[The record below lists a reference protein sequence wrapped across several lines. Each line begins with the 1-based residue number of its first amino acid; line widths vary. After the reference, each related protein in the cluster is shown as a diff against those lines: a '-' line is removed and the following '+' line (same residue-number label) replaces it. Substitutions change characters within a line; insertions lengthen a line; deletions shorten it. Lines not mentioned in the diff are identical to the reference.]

1 MTVEMFRAKIHR
13 AMVTKAELE
22 YEGSLA
28 VDPSLLEAAGLLI
41 GEKVQVVNLNNGARF
56 ETYLIK
62 GDPGEVCLNG
72 PAARLGL
79 PGDRVIIIA
88 YAQMTIDEARKFKPT
103 IVMVDEKNQ
112 IVSTSP

>member
-88 YAQMTIDEARKFKPT
+88 YAQMTLEEARKFQPT
-103 IVMVDEKNQ
+103 IVLVDEKNK
-112 IVSTSP
+112 IVSIRP

>member
-13 AMVTKAELE
+13 AMVTKAELQ

-103 IVMVDEKNQ
+103 IVMVDEKNL

>member
-28 VDPSLLEAAGLLI
+28 VDPSLIEAAGLLI

-88 YAQMTIDEARKFKPT
+88 YAQMSLEEARKFKPT
-103 IVMVDEKNQ
+103 IVMVDEKNK

>member
-1 MTVEMFRAKIHR
+1 MTVEVFRAKIHR

-28 VDPSLLEAAGLLI
+28 VDPSLIEAAGLLI

-88 YAQMTIDEARKFKPT
+88 YAQMSLEEARKFKPT
-103 IVMVDEKNQ
+103 IVMVDEKNK

>member
-13 AMVTKAELE
+13 AMVTEAELE

-28 VDPSLLEAAGLLI
+28 VDPHLLEAAGLLV

-56 ETYLIK
+56 ETYLIL
-62 GDPGEVCLNG
+62 GDPGGICLNG

-88 YAQMTIDEARKFKPT
+88 YAQMTMEEARKFVPQ

>member
-28 VDPSLLEAAGLLI
+28 VDPSLIEAAGLLI

-88 YAQMTIDEARKFKPT
+88 YASMTIEEARKFKPT

-112 IVSTSP
+112 IVSRRP

>member
-1 MTVEMFRAKIHR
+1 MLIEVFKGKIHR
-13 AMVTKAELE
+13 ATVTEAHLD

-28 VDPSLLEAAGLLI
+28 VDPELIAAAGMVV

-62 GDPGEVCLNG
+62 GEPGQVCLNG

-79 PGDRVIIIA
+79 AGTGPGRRSGHHHHLRAHVP
-88 YAQMTIDEARKFKPT
+88 RRGGH
-103 IVMVDEKNQ
+103 V
-112 IVSTSP
+112 

>member
-28 VDPSLLEAAGLLI
+28 VDPSLIEAAGLLI

-88 YAQMTIDEARKFKPT
+88 YASMTIDEARKFKPT

>member
-1 MTVEMFRAKIHR
+1 MLIEVFKGKIHR
-13 AMVTKAELE
+13 ATVTEAHLD

-28 VDPSLLEAAGLLI
+28 VDPELIAAAGMVV

-62 GDPGEVCLNG
+62 GEPGQVCLNG

-79 PGDRVIIIA
+79 AGDLVIIIT
-88 YAQMTIDEARKFKPT
+88 YAHMSPEEAATFEPKTAFVGADTKL
-103 IVMVDEKNQ
+103 KK
-112 IVSTSP
+112 

>member
-62 GDPGEVCLNG
+62 GAPGQICLNG

-88 YAQMTIDEARKFKPT
+88 YAQMTIEEAKVFTPR
-103 IVMVDEKNQ
+103 IVMVDEQNK

>member
-88 YAQMTIDEARKFKPT
+88 YAQMSLEEARKFKPT
-103 IVMVDEKNQ
+103 IVMVDEKNK

>member
-1 MTVEMFRAKIHR
+1 MTIDMFRAKIHR
-13 AMVTKAELE
+13 AVVTQAELE

-28 VDPSLLEAAGLLI
+28 VDSALLEAAGLI
-41 GEKVQVVNLNNGARF
+41 VGEKVQVVNLSNGARF
-56 ETYLIK
+56 ETYLINGTK
-62 GDPGEVCLNG
+62 GEICLNG

-88 YAQMTIDEARKFKPT
+88 YAHMSIEEARSFKPR
-103 IVMVDEKNQ
+103 IVMVDEHNQ

>member
-1 MTVEMFRAKIHR
+1 MLIEVFKGKIHR
-13 AMVTKAELE
+13 ATITEAELH

-28 VDPSLLEAAGLLI
+28 VDPDLIAAADMVV

-62 GDPGEVCLNG
+62 GEPGQVCLNG

-79 PGDRVIIIA
+79 VGDTVIIIS
-88 YAQMTIDEARKFKPT
+88 YALMSPEESRSFEPKTILVGPGNKIQK
-103 IVMVDEKNQ
+103 
-112 IVSTSP
+112 

>member
-13 AMVTKAELE
+13 AMVTQAELQ

-28 VDPSLLEAAGLLI
+28 VDPSLLKAAGLLV

-56 ETYLIK
+56 ETYLIL
-62 GDPGEVCLNG
+62 GDPGEICLNG

-88 YAQMTIDEARKFKPT
+88 YAQMTIEEAKNFEPT

-112 IVSTSP
+112 ILSIGQ